1 MIRKAEKF
9 RYRGAAVLRV
19 ARPVHHRGENR
30 LPRRSRKMSE
40 RLEPAWP
47 KVCSMSRPPGWWL
60 LLARGER
67 ERERSRNKSPRVAGL
82 IYLEEKQL
90 RN

>member
-9 RYRGAAVLRV
+9 RYRGAAVLCV

-47 KVCSMSRPPGWWL
+47 KVCSMSSWL
-60 LLARGER
+60 VASPRKRKGER
-67 ERERSRNKSPRVAGL
+67 ERERGRAINPPGWPG
-82 IYLEEKQL
+82 
-90 RN
+90 

>member
-9 RYRGAAVLRV
+9 RYRGAAVLCV

-60 LLARGER
+60 LLARGKER
-67 ERERSRNKSPRVAGL
+67 ERERGRAINPPGWPG
-82 IYLEEKQL
+82 
-90 RN
+90 